1 MIDKVKQA
9 VLLGDRDAAA
19 ELTESALESGLTP
32 TELLDQALI
41 PAMDIVGS
49 EYESGIRYIPE
60 MLVSAEAMKASMT
73 ILRPL
78 LSESGLAPK
87 GRVAIGTVE
96 GDLHDIGKNL
106 VTTMLE
112 GAGFEVI
119 DLGVE
124 VRADRFVEAVKEFE
138 PDIVALSALLTTT
151 MVFMPKVID
160 RLTEAGLRSR
170 VKIIV
175 GGAPVT
181 EAYANQIGADGYAE
195 DAAAAVTVVKQLMAT
210 GG

>member
-181 EAYANQIGADGYAE
+181 EAYANQIGADGYAA

>member
-9 VLLGDRDAAA
+9 VLLGDRDGAA
-19 ELTESALESGLTP
+19 ELTKSALESGVTP

-60 MLVSAEAMKASMT
+60 MLVSAEAMKASMI

-78 LSESGLAPK
+78 LLESGVAPK
-87 GRVAIGTVE
+87 GRVVIGSVE
-96 GDLHDIGKNL
+96 GDLHDIGKDL

-124 VRADRFVEAVKEFE
+124 VRADRFVEAVKEAE
-138 PDIVALSALLTTT
+138 PSIVAMSALLTTT
-151 MVFMPKVID
+151 MVKMPEVISG
-160 RLTEAGLRSR
+160 LTEAGLRSK

-181 EAYANQIGADGYAE
+181 ETFANEIGADGYAD
-195 DAAAAVTVVKQLMAT
+195 DAAAAVTVVKELIAAD
-210 GG
+210 G